1 MAIEYA
7 LDLDSRMRKSQAF
20 ELMADFLGAT
30 FDSDEDCVYMAD
42 LYVYGIDVTPGLS
55 TIIHEEAFHFTPS
68 LKFWFRLQQDVDVE
82 NFYRLMLRASM
93 MMLEYADDAVLL
105 FDTVIVF
112 QRLGGRLVFNTDY
125 QLIVGETDRLLR
137 EEVHVPYERRS
148 IPRLP

>member
-20 ELMADFLGAT
+20 ELISKRLGANIS
-30 FDSDEDCVYMAD
+30 SDGHFAHGTDILIGGSDIEV
-42 LYVYGIDVTPGLS
+42 GLR
-55 TIIHEEAFHFTPS
+55 TEMHEEYFNFVPS
-68 LKFWFRLQQDVDVE
+68 LGFTFRRQQDVDVE

-112 QRLGGRLVFNTDY
+112 QRLGGRLTFNTDY